1 MSSQAPIR
9 VLICNRYTLFR
20 EGIRALLGEG
30 IPIEVVAET
39 ATAHEAIVM
48 VERFHPDVV
57 LLDATT
63 PDASGSESTRR
74 MKAIDPRVSVV
85 ILSMKDDEVL
95 RQRCLEAGADGFVS
109 KKDQVWDLKRI
120 INSVC
125 GRRTGTAYTTGA

>member
-1 MSSQAPIR
+1 MSSQGPIR

-30 IPIEVVAET
+30 IPMDVVAEACT
-39 ATAHEAIVM
+39 AGEAILM
-48 VERFHPDVV
+48 VERLHPDVV

-74 MKAIDPRVSVV
+74 MKAVDPEVSVV
-85 ILSMKDDEVL
+85 ILSMNDDEIL

-109 KKDQVWDLKRI
+109 KEDQAWHLKRI
-120 INSVC
+120 INNVC
-125 GRRTGTAYTTGA
+125 GRHTRTA